1 MAVLK
6 VVLSLQMSIYT
17 ELEHPS
23 ILVKVV
29 PAAAQVDPERQLLL
43 DATSTAIAEEQ
54 VDVVDNTA
62 VETPSH
68 PLAFQPLPLLR
79 LAYLCILFSMDSFAS
94 SLIPTSFVAYYF
106 QLRFNASVAIITRT
120 FGAAAIIGGLSQLL
134 AGSIARRAGIIMTM
148 VGTHS
153 AFAFFLSR
161 YLQLICRRSA
171 GANPHGGACDRTHL
185 VRWTRYLPRQID
197 YRLNGR
203 FGQRCAQ
210 LSSPYS
216 VDSRPY

>member
-62 VETPSH
+62 VETD
-68 PLAFQPLPLLR
+68 R
-79 LAYLCILFSMDSFAS
+79 K
-94 SLIPTSFVAYYF
+94 
-106 QLRFNASVAIITRT
+106 SV
-120 FGAAAIIGGLSQLL
+120 
-134 AGSIARRAGIIMTM
+134 
-148 VGTHS
+148 V
-153 AFAFFLSR
+153 
-161 YLQLICRRSA
+161 
-171 GANPHGGACDRTHL
+171 
-185 VRWTRYLPRQID
+185 
-197 YRLNGR
+197 
-203 FGQRCAQ
+203 
-210 LSSPYS
+210 
-216 VDSRPY
+216 